1 MAILPGAELQYQLH
15 SHHKHNASCRQPA
28 RCHTCTCAAGAS
40 VRVQDG
46 TTGANQIHYLFA
58 DHLGSSSVS
67 YRSDGGQTVT
77 QRYYPWGTVRS
88 GSGNALPTGYT
99 FTGQLD
105 TGVGLMVYSARL
117 YDAALARFIQP
128 DTIVP
133 EPGNP
138 QALNRYSYVLNNPLR
153 YTDPTGYFVDED
165 IPLLC
170 HVCRTWD
177 DVRAHYLRRYGSEL
191 GEMAYSL
198 LKNPAVTFA
207 SIMFAGS
214 GDDVGVYGFILR
226 GDADAHFRMAL
237 WDMGNDREA
246 DLSQVLS
253 SERITVWSTNTEVK
267 EGGYF
272 YTGWDKG
279 FDNEVAAEAWQQPW
293 QRGFGDFSVNSS
305 ERFTGYRVYT
315 DWNGW
320 VYVTLGAAALGK
332 PDTPA
337 AFGALVVDL
346 VDAGVNLR
354 DKANIDR
361 RYPLLYTGNE
371 WLGHGTPSYFSLRPP
386 AR

>member
-1 MAILPGAELQYQLH
+1 M
-15 SHHKHNASCRQPA
+15 
-28 RCHTCTCAAGAS
+28 
-40 VRVQDG
+40 D
-46 TTGANQIHYLFA
+46 
-58 DHLGSSSVS
+58 
-67 YRSDGGQTVT
+67 
-77 QRYYPWGTVRS
+77 
-88 GSGNALPTGYT
+88 
-99 FTGQLD
+99 TGQPDSGL
-105 TGVGLMVYSARL
+105 GLMYYGARF
-117 YDAALARFIQP
+117 YDGALGRFIQP
-128 DTIVP
+128 DTIVS
-133 EPGNP
+133 EPGDP

-153 YTDPTGYFVDED
+153 YTDPTGHFVDED

-177 DVRAHYLRRYGSEL
+177 DVRAYYLRRYGSEL

-214 GDDVGVYGFILR
+214 ADDPGVYGFILR

-237 WDMGNDREA
+237 WDMKGSREA
-246 DLSQVLS
+246 DLAQVLS
-253 SERITVWSTNTEVK
+253 SDRITVWSTNTEVK

-279 FDNEVAAEAWQQPW
+279 FANEVAAEAWQQPW
-293 QRGFGDFSVNSS
+293 QRGFGSFFASSS

-320 VYVTLGAAALGK
+320 FLTTMLATAFGGK

-346 VDAGVNLR
+346 T
-354 DKANIDR
+354 DKGIDLANNAFVDR

-371 WLGHGTPSYFSLRPP
+371 WLGQGASSYFALRPP
-386 AR
+386 SR

>member
-1 MAILPGAELQYQLH
+1 LGSAPAETGIVYIG
-15 SHHKHNASCRQPA
+15 NIYER
-28 RCHTCTCAAGAS
+28 GN
-40 VRVQDG
+40 G
-46 TTGANQIHYLFA
+46 TTVRKYYYAGGVRIAMRTGGQTYYLLG
-58 DHLGSSSVS
+58 DHLGGTNVTANSSGVQISKLL
-67 YRSDGGQTVT
+67 YR
-77 QRYYPWGTVRS
+77 PWGETRVS
-88 GSGNALPTGYT
+88 TGKTPTT
-99 FTGQLD
+99 WRFTGQRED
-105 TGVGLMVYSARL
+105 GTIGLYFYNARY
-117 YDAALARFIQP
+117 YDPLAGRFIQP

-133 EPGNP
+133 APGNP
-138 QALNRYSYVLNNPLR
+138 QALNRYSYVLNNPVR
-153 YTDPTGYFVDED
+153 YTDPTGHFVDQD
-165 IPLLC
+165 ISMLC
-170 HVCRTWD
+170 SLCRTWE
-177 DVRAHYLRRYGSEL
+177 DVRAYYLRQYGAEL

-198 LKNPAVTFA
+198 LKNPAVSFA

-237 WDMGNDREA
+237 WDMGNGREA

-279 FDNEVAAEAWQQPW
+279 FNNEVAAEAWRQPW
-293 QRGFGDFSVNSS
+293 QSGFGDFSVNSA

-346 VDAGVNLR
+346 VDAGINLR

-371 WLGHGTPSYFSLRPP
+371 WLGHGAPSYFSWRPP
-386 AR
+386 TR

>member
-1 MAILPGAELQYQLH
+1 M
-15 SHHKHNASCRQPA
+15 
-28 RCHTCTCAAGAS
+28 
-40 VRVQDG
+40 D
-46 TTGANQIHYLFA
+46 
-58 DHLGSSSVS
+58 
-67 YRSDGGQTVT
+67 
-77 QRYYPWGTVRS
+77 
-88 GSGNALPTGYT
+88 
-99 FTGQLD
+99 TGQPDSGL
-105 TGVGLMVYSARL
+105 GLMYYGARF
-117 YDAALARFIQP
+117 YDGALGRFIQP
-128 DTIVP
+128 DAIVP
-133 EPGNP
+133 SPGDP

-153 YTDPTGYFVDED
+153 YTDPTGHFVDED

-177 DVRAHYLRRYGSEL
+177 DVRAYYLRRYGSEL

-214 GDDVGVYGFILR
+214 ADDPGVYGFILR

-237 WDMGNDREA
+237 WDMKGSREA
-246 DLSQVLS
+246 DLAQVLS
-253 SERITVWSTNTEVK
+253 SDRITVWSTNTEVK

-279 FDNEVAAEAWQQPW
+279 FANEVAAEAWRQPW
-293 QRGFGDFSVNSS
+293 QRGFGDFYVLSS
-305 ERFTGYRVYT
+305 ARFTGYRVYT

-320 VYVTLGAAALGK
+320 FYVTLGAAALGK

-346 VDAGVNLR
+346 VDAGIDLK

-371 WLGHGTPSYFSLRPP
+371 WLGHGTPSYFALRPP
-386 AR
+386 KR